1 MRSRCWRR
9 RRKKIRRP
17 SATRATSTRGTTKRS
32 MPAPSKP
39 DVIARSRGRWPTQGA
54 DTMWK
59 NTLPRYEILD
69 EDQVQQIHDH
79 AMQIL
84 QEIGV
89 DFLHPRSLDIFRK
102 AGLKIEDQRIRF
114 ERAFI
119 EEQVAKAPATFNVQS
134 RNPRNTV
141 TIGGDYMVNA
151 PVYGPP
157 FITDL
162 DRGRRGATILDFTNF
177 DKMAQATP
185 QIHCAGG
192 TIVEPED
199 LPLGTRHLDM
209 VYSHIRWTDMPFMGS
224 VISEEGARDSI
235 EMASIL
241 FGGRASIEKTP
252 ALLSLI
258 NVNSPLRYDDR
269 MLGALLEYSE
279 VGQPVI
285 VTPFLMAGAMS
296 PMGLAGTLAQQTAEA
311 LAGIAL
317 VQLIRPGTPSVYGS
331 FLTNTDMQSGS
342 PAFGTPESAM
352 GILASA
358 QMARHYK
365 LPFRGGGALTS
376 SKAPDA
382 QAAYESM
389 MCMWPTILGR
399 VNFVLHAAGWLES
412 ALLASYEKFI
422 IDVEQLRMFEWILG
436 HGLPVDDEGLA
447 MDALREVGPG
457 GHFLGAE
464 HTLRNYRTGFY
475 RPWISSTENYDRWQR
490 FGARTADVVA
500 AERWKQVLAEYPDPG
515 IDPAID
521 QELKEF
527 IAKRKRELGDD

>member
-1 MRSRCWRR
+1 
-9 RRKKIRRP
+9 
-17 SATRATSTRGTTKRS
+17 
-32 MPAPSKP
+32 
-39 DVIARSRGRWPTQGA
+39 
-54 DTMWK
+54 MWK
-59 NTLPRYEILD
+59 NPRVPYDLLSGEDVEAIHEQAMTIL
-69 EDQVQQIHDH
+69 E
-79 AMQIL
+79 
-84 QEIGV
+84 EIGV
-89 DFLHPRSLDIFRK
+89 DFLH
-102 AGLKIEDQRIRF
+102 
-114 ERAFI
+114 ERAREVFGRSGMRI
-119 EEQVAKAPATFNVQS
+119 EENRVRFDREFVLEQVAKAPEVFELQA
-134 RNPRNTV
+134 RNPARSV
-141 TIGGDYMVNA
+141 LIGGDNMVTA

-157 FITDL
+157 FVTDL
-162 DRGRRGATILDFTNF
+162 EGGRRGATIEDFTNF
-177 DKMAQATP
+177 DKLAQAVD

-192 TIVEPED
+192 TTVEPED

-209 VYSHIRWTDMPFMGS
+209 LYSHIRWTDKPFMGS
-224 VISEEGARDSI
+224 VIANENARDTI

-241 FGGRASIEKTP
+241 LGGRDKIEKTP
-252 ALLSLI
+252 AVISLI

-269 MLGALLEYSE
+269 MLGALLEYSDA
-279 VGQPVI
+279 GQPVI

-296 PMGLAGTLAQQTAEA
+296 PMGLAGSLAQQTAEA

-365 LPFRGGGALTS
+365 LPFRGGGAMTS

-389 MCMWPTILGR
+389 MCMWPTVLGR

-412 ALLASYEKFI
+412 ALLASYEKFM
-422 IDVEQLRMFEWILG
+422 IDVEQLRMFEWILQR
-436 HGLPVDDEGLA
+436 GLPVDEEGLA

-475 RPWISSTENYDRWQR
+475 RPTISSTENYDRWQR
-490 FGARTADVVA
+490 FGSRTADVVA

-515 IDPAID
+515 IDPGID
-521 QELKEF
+521 EALKEF
-527 IAKRKRELGDD
+527 VARRKREIGDD

>member
-1 MRSRCWRR
+1 MLACVAPAPAARR
-9 RRKKIRRP
+9 RRFVAW
-17 SATRATSTRGTTKRS
+17 SEAVAQYA
-32 MPAPSKP
+32 PA
-39 DVIARSRGRWPTQGA
+39 
-54 DTMWK
+54 MWK
-59 NTLPRYEILD
+59 NRLQPYDLLSGEAVEAVHKQAMTIL
-69 EDQVQQIHDH
+69 E
-79 AMQIL
+79 
-84 QEIGV
+84 EIGI
-89 DFLHPRSLDIFRK
+89 DFLHDRARDLFQK
-102 AGLKIEDQRIRF
+102 AGMKVEENRVRF
-114 ERAFI
+114 DAGWVLEM
-119 EEQVAKAPATFNVQS
+119 VGKAPETFELQA
-134 RNPRNTV
+134 RNPKHTV
-141 TIGGDYMVNA
+141 TLGGDNMVTA

-162 DRGRRGATILDFTNF
+162 ERGRRGAVIEDFNNF
-177 DKMAQATP
+177 DKMSQAVE

-192 TIVEPED
+192 TTVEPED
-199 LPLGTRHLDM
+199 LPLGSRHLDM
-209 VYSHIRWTDMPFMGS
+209 VYSHIRWTDKPFMGS
-224 VISEEGARDSI
+224 VISSENARDTI
-235 EMASIL
+235 EMAAIV
-241 FGGRASIEKTP
+241 FGGRESIEQTP
-252 ALLSLI
+252 AVISLI

-279 VGQPVI
+279 AGQPVI

-331 FLTNTDMQSGS
+331 FLTNTNIQSGS

-358 QMARHYK
+358 QMARHYN

-412 ALLASYEKFI
+412 ALLASYEKFV
-422 IDVEQLRMFEWILG
+422 IDVEQLRMFEWILTK
-436 HGLPVDDEGLA
+436 GLPVDEEGLA

-475 RPWISSTENYDRWQR
+475 RPWVSSTENYDRWNR
-490 FGARTADVVA
+490 LGARTADKVA
-500 AERWKQVLAEYPDPG
+500 AERWKQLLAEYADPG
-515 IDPAID
+515 IDPGVDEA
-521 QELKEF
+521 LKEF
-527 IAKRKRELGDD
+527 IARRKKELEA

>member
-1 MRSRCWRR
+1 MRLEGSPGGTKHPNGQRLRYHTGGWI
-9 RRKKIRRP
+9 KIWI
-17 SATRATSTRGTTKRS
+17 
-32 MPAPSKP
+32 
-39 DVIARSRGRWPTQGA
+39 VV
-54 DTMWK
+54 WK
-59 NTLPRYEILD
+59 NRLKPYDLLTKD
-69 EDQVQQIHDH
+69 EVNTVHEH
-79 AMQIL
+79 AMTIL
-84 QEIGV
+84 EEIGV
-89 DFLHPRSLDIFRK
+89 DFLHERARDLFQK
-102 AGLKIEDQRIRF
+102 AGMRIEDNRVRF
-114 ERAFI
+114 ERAFVM
-119 EEQVAKAPATFNVQS
+119 EQVAKTPATFQLQA
-134 RNPRNTV
+134 RNAAHTV
-141 TIGGDYMVNA
+141 TLGGDNVVTA

-157 FITDL
+157 FVTDL
-162 DRGRRGATILDFTNF
+162 ERGRRGATIEDFTNF
-177 DKMAQATP
+177 DKMSQAVD

-192 TIVEPED
+192 TTVEPED

-209 VYSHIRWTDMPFMGS
+209 VYSHMRWTDKPFMGS
-224 VISEEGARDSI
+224 VISSESARDTI

-252 ALLSLI
+252 AVINLI

-279 VGQPVI
+279 AGQPVI

-311 LAGIAL
+311 LAGMAL
-317 VQLIRPGTPSVYGS
+317 VQIIRPGTPSVYGS

-358 QMARHYK
+358 QMARHYNV
-365 LPFRGGGALTS
+365 PFRGGGALTS

-412 ALLASYEKFI
+412 ALLASYEKFV
-422 IDVEQLRMFEWILG
+422 IDVEQLRMFEWILNK
-436 HGLPVDDEGLA
+436 GLPVDEEGLA

-475 RPWISSTENYDRWQR
+475 RPWISSTENFDRWNR

-500 AERWKQVLAEYPDPG
+500 AEKWKQLLAEYPDPG
-515 IDPAID
+515 IDPGID
-521 QELKEF
+521 EQLQEF
-527 IAKRKRELGDD
+527 MTRRKGEIGES

>member
-1 MRSRCWRR
+1 M
-9 RRKKIRRP
+9 
-17 SATRATSTRGTTKRS
+17 
-32 MPAPSKP
+32 
-39 DVIARSRGRWPTQGA
+39 
-54 DTMWK
+54 
-59 NTLPRYEILD
+59 L
-69 EDQVQQIHDH
+69 
-79 AMQIL
+79 
-84 QEIGV
+84 
-89 DFLHPRSLDIFRK
+89 
-102 AGLKIEDQRIRF
+102 
-114 ERAFI
+114 
-119 EEQVAKAPATFNVQS
+119 
-134 RNPRNTV
+134 
-141 TIGGDYMVNA
+141 
-151 PVYGPP
+151 
-157 FITDL
+157 
-162 DRGRRGATILDFTNF
+162 
-177 DKMAQATP
+177 
-185 QIHCAGG
+185 
-192 TIVEPED
+192 
-199 LPLGTRHLDM
+199 
-209 VYSHIRWTDMPFMGS
+209 YSHARWTDKPFMGS
-224 VISEEGARDSI
+224 VISAENARDSVELAAI
-235 EMASIL
+235 AL
-241 FGGRASIEKTP
+241 GGREAIEATP
-252 ALLSLI
+252 ALLSLV

-269 MLGALLEYSE
+269 MLGALLEYAAAN
-279 VGQPVI
+279 QPVV

-296 PMGLAGTLAQQTAEA
+296 PMGLVGTLAQQTAEA

-317 VQLIRPGTPSVYGS
+317 IQLVRPRAPCIYGS

-342 PAFGTPESAM
+342 PAFGTPESGM

-358 QMARHYK
+358 QMARHYN

-376 SKAPDA
+376 SKVPDA

-412 ALLASYEKFI
+412 ALLASYEKFV
-422 IDVEQLRMFEWILG
+422 IDVEQLRMFEWILTK
-436 HGLPVDDEGLA
+436 GLPVDEEGLA

-475 RPWISSTENYDRWQR
+475 RPWSSATENFDRWNR

>member
-1 MRSRCWRR
+1 M
-9 RRKKIRRP
+9 
-17 SATRATSTRGTTKRS
+17 T
-32 MPAPSKP
+32 
-39 DVIARSRGRWPTQGA
+39 
-54 DTMWK
+54 
-59 NTLPRYEILD
+59 IL
-69 EDQVQQIHDH
+69 E
-79 AMQIL
+79 
-84 QEIGV
+84 EIGV
-89 DFLHPRSLDIFRK
+89 DFLDGHARDIFGK
-102 AGLKIEDQRIRF
+102 AGMKIEDMRVRF
-114 ERAFI
+114 DRDFI
-119 EEQVAKAPATFNVQS
+119 LETVAKTPATFELQARNAS
-134 RNPRNTV
+134 RSV
-141 TIGGDYMVNA
+141 VLGGDNVVTA

-162 DRGRRGATILDFTNF
+162 ERGRRGATIEDFNNF
-177 DKMAQATP
+177 DKMAQAID
-185 QIHCAGG
+185 QIHGAGG
-192 TIVEPED
+192 TPVEPED

-209 VYSHIRWTDMPFMGS
+209 VYSHMRWTDKPFMGS
-224 VISEEGARDSI
+224 VISSENARDTI

-241 FGGRASIEKTP
+241 FGGRDKIEQTP
-252 ALLSLI
+252 AIVSLI

-269 MLGALLEYSE
+269 MLGALLEYSDA
-279 VGQPVI
+279 GQPVI

-296 PMGLAGTLAQQTAEA
+296 PMALAASVAQPTAEA

-358 QMARHYK
+358 QMARHYN

-412 ALLASYEKFI
+412 GLLASDEKFI
-422 IDVEQLRMFEWILG
+422 IGGEQLSMFEWILG
-436 HGLPVDDEGLA
+436 HGLPVDEEGLA

-464 HTLRNYRTGFY
+464 HTMRHYRTGFY

-490 FGARTADVVA
+490 FGSRTADVVA
-500 AERWKQVLAEYPDPG
+500 AERWKQVLAEYVDPG
-515 IDPAID
+515 IDPGVD
-521 QELKEF
+521 EQLKEF
-527 IAKRKRELGDD
+527 IAKRKQEIGDD

>member
-1 MRSRCWRR
+1 
-9 RRKKIRRP
+9 
-17 SATRATSTRGTTKRS
+17 
-32 MPAPSKP
+32 
-39 DVIARSRGRWPTQGA
+39 
-54 DTMWK
+54 MWK
-59 NTLPRYEILD
+59 NRRPPLDLLSGEEVNAIHEQAMTIL
-69 EDQVQQIHDH
+69 E
-79 AMQIL
+79 
-84 QEIGV
+84 EIGI
-89 DFLHPRSLDIFRK
+89 DFLHERAREIFRK
-102 AGLKIEDQRIRF
+102 AGMRIEDNRVRF
-114 ERAFI
+114 DRAFLL
-119 EEQVAKAPATFNVQS
+119 EQVAKTPAEFELQA
-134 RNPRNTV
+134 RNPARSV
-141 TIGGDYMVNA
+141 TIGGDNMVTA

-162 DRGRRGATILDFTNF
+162 ERGRRGATFEDFTNF
-177 DKMAQATP
+177 DKMAQAID

-192 TIVEPED
+192 TTVEPED
-199 LPLGTRHLDM
+199 LPLATRHLDM
-209 VYSHIRWTDMPFMGS
+209 VYSHARWTDKPFMGS
-224 VISEEGARDSI
+224 VIASENARDTI

-241 FGGRASIEKTP
+241 FGGRQSIEKTP
-252 ALLSLI
+252 AVISLI

-269 MLGALLEYSE
+269 MLGALLEYTDAR
-279 VGQPVI
+279 QPVI

-296 PMGLAGTLAQQTAEA
+296 PMGLAGSVAQQTAEA

-358 QMARHYK
+358 QMARHYN
-365 LPFRGGGALTS
+365 LPFRGGGAMTS
-376 SKAPDA
+376 SKSPDA

-389 MCMWPTILGR
+389 MCMWPTVLGR

-422 IDVEQLRMFEWILG
+422 IDVEQLRMFEWML
-436 HGLPVDDEGLA
+436 HRGLPVDEEGLA

-457 GHFLGAE
+457 GHFLGSE
-464 HTLRNYRTGFY
+464 HTLRNYRSGFY

-490 FGARTADVVA
+490 FGSRTADVVA

-515 IDPAID
+515 IDAGVD
-521 QELKEF
+521 EELKEF
-527 IAKRKRELGDD
+527 IAKRKLELGDA